1 MTVLNIGGRR
11 VTVDDSF
18 KSLSPE
24 QQSATVEEIAK
35 TLGSSSADQ
44 AQPAQPAQPTV
55 KATVEKPEDPRDSF
69 MGKVDSIVRGAA
81 DTLSFG
87 LADEAAAAGDA
98 LFNPVLGT
106 GRDGGSFTDRYNA
119 NLDAQR
125 ATDAADSKDRFGY
138 RIAGQI
144 GGGVTGGV
152 GLAKGGLSAT
162 ANAVERGAS
171 LANVAKA
178 SALEGSVLGGAQGFG
193 SGEQGFLN
201 RLASATKGGVG
212 GLAIGGV
219 SPYA

>member
-35 TLGSSSADQ
+35 TLGTSNPSVGQD
-44 AQPAQPAQPTV
+44 QPAQAAQPTV
-55 KATVEKPEDPRDSF
+55 KATVEKPADPRDSF
-69 MGKVDSIVRGAA
+69 MGKVDSFVRGAA

-98 LFNPVLGT
+98 LFNPVFGT
-106 GRDGGSFTDRYNA
+106 GKEGGSFTDRYNA

-125 ATDAADSKDRFGY
+125 ATVASDSKDRFGY
-138 RIAGQI
+138 RLAGQI

-152 GLAKGGLSAT
+152 GLAKGDCRQLPTLLSA
-162 ANAVERGAS
+162 ARVWAA
-171 LANVAKA
+171 
-178 SALEGSVLGGAQGFG
+178 
-193 SGEQGFLN
+193 
-201 RLASATKGGVG
+201 
-212 GLAIGGV
+212 
-219 SPYA
+219 